1 MVKHAKTSYFGII
14 ICLCALPC
22 YFAYI
27 VFFSHLKEGNH
38 DAMWYDIC
46 IYVWYLVIKSHIC
59 SFIVNATH

>member
-46 IYVWYLVIKSHIC
+46 MYGTLLLKVIN
-59 SFIVNATH
+59 IVSL